1 MDAHA
6 PFVVRGEFVY
16 HGTLFVDVG
25 GELKRHARA
34 SQSDLKVYL
43 DGKAPKDQVAH
54 WYEAQL
60 IHYGL
65 QRSKDK
71 NTAKVRLQQALNQKK
86 LTVPPHIVEMEAQ
99 MKKDYAASIRKSRAA
114 AGKVDQGEEGGDG
127 PTNKKRKRIDGN
139 VEPSSAAN
147 KKTKITMKI
156 GDVEVAIDHDISGAK
171 GKRKQT
177 KTTPSNSAATAASSP
192 AKGKAKIA
200 STSKTIP
207 KTPATPRAKKT
218 QTTGMTS
225 PYFAQGAPKAPAL
238 QAASPQKRGVKV
250 ESNIKQE
257 PSTSQRTP
265 AKRQPK
271 VKAEVKPEAEADHS
285 NVPEQRFITGVYNV
299 FSPQLEEQYPHEA
312 KNFRFFLCV
321 DNEARK
327 IWGGFELAQKS
338 AVICITDDYN
348 DPYATLSFGWRARDG
363 QHGGLDFGRGCFG
376 RIEFFDDG
384 RFSATVLN
392 MFPEPVE
399 LEGVRR
405 PGPLWCGKSAWQFE
419 REWEGFVAEAYG
431 R

>member
-86 LTVPPHIVEMEAQ
+86 LTVSPHIVQMEAQ

-114 AGKVDQGEEGGDG
+114 AGKVNQRDEGGDE
-127 PTNKKRKRIDGN
+127 PTNKKRKRAEGTM
-139 VEPSSAAN
+139 EPPSAAN

-156 GDVEVAIDHDISGAK
+156 GDVEVKIDHDMSGAK
-171 GKRKQT
+171 SKSKQT
-177 KTTPSNSAATAASSP
+177 KTTPSSSAVAAASSP

-200 STSKTIP
+200 STSKAIP
-207 KTPATPRAKKT
+207 KTPATPRAKKA

-225 PYFAQGAPKAPAL
+225 SYFAQGAPNAPAL
-238 QAASPQKRGVKV
+238 QTPSPQKRAVKS
-250 ESNIKQE
+250 ESKIKQE
-257 PSTSQRTP
+257 PSVSQRTP
-265 AKRQPK
+265 AKRPPK
-271 VKAEVKPEAEADHS
+271 VKAEVKPEADNSAMAG
-285 NVPEQRFITGVYNV
+285 QRFITGVYNV
-299 FSPQLEEQYPHEA
+299 SSPQLEAQYAHEA
-312 KNFRFFLCV
+312 NNLRFFLCV

-327 IWGGFELAQKS
+327 IWGGFELVSKS
-338 AVICITDDYN
+338 GVICITDDYTN
-348 DPYATLSFGWRARDG
+348 PYATLSFGWRARDV
-363 QHGGLDFGRGCFG
+363 QRGGLDFGRGCFG
-376 RIEFFDDG
+376 KIEFSDDG
-384 RFSATVLN
+384 RFSATVFN
-392 MFPEPVE
+392 MFPEPVD

-419 REWEGFVAEAYG
+419 REWDGFVAEAYG